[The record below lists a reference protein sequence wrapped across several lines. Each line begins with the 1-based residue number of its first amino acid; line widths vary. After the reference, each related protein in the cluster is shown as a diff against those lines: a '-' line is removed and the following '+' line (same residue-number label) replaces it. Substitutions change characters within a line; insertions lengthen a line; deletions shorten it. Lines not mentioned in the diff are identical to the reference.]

1 MQSCKNAI
9 EEMVITE
16 IDIQIS
22 HLPQYRRDQIN
33 LSEVA
38 AYALNR
44 LPPMYATSKAGWLR
58 QRKKA
63 ISEMRS
69 QIESAVRRALIS
81 VKPDALRDKRPL
93 PSQEVGNHARSL
105 AELQQILG
113 AENASWK
120 DIPSALENALVTIK
134 LKNAV
139 SNTYMGTG
147 KRDAIAAR
155 DDTAFSRKPPEIS
168 WKGRSMATSTSLAQD
183 EQKARDFQTYM
194 VDVNYQFSNVLEKL
208 VLSLAYH
215 QIQKLHP
222 AIADTVDL
230 GEATAYVLNRLPT
243 MYATTEKGYKELR
256 LRAREVYGLEV
267 VTVLKEA
274 IEVCVEVP
282 NVEKVPLPLA
292 RFEAEQE
299 QALDQIRWIL
309 QRDDINWR
317 NAPFIV
323 EECLQQSIA
332 NEIEWRK
339 RSVYNYS

>member
-332 NEIEWRK
+332 SEIEWRK
-339 RSVYNYS
+339 RSDYNYS